1 MGRLSKA
8 KIDQIHKLRR
18 KGYLQKEVAE
28 KVGVNVKTVKT
39 YDPLRGTSRSGAKP
53 THELG
58 RYKSPTSLLSDIRSL
73 ADWVSLLFLYT
84 IDPDHV
90 PCPRCLF
97 STQLSP
103 EEKSGT
109 VEMNVLEN
117 DDYECPECGYILTS
131 PPKLS
136 RRLLIGEVREELIR
150 DGYLPDTGETRVE

>member
-8 KIDQIHKLRR
+8 KIDQIHKLRK
-18 KGYLQKEVAE
+18 KGYLQTEVAE

-58 RYKSPTSLLSDIRSL
+58 RHTSHTSLLSDVRSL

-84 IDPDHV
+84 IDPDRV
-90 PCPRCLF
+90 PCPRCLL
-97 STQLSP
+97 QMRLSQ
-103 EEKSGT
+103 EEESR
-109 VEMNVLEN
+109 VVDMDMLEDGN
-117 DDYECPECGYILTS
+117 YECPECGYILTS
-131 PPKLS
+131 PPRLAL
-136 RRLLIGEVREELIR
+136 RLLVGEAREELIR